1 MTKPTTAS
9 DGNAI
14 AGLRAGDRVCVV
26 AGSGRLPVDV
36 AAGLV
41 AAGFR
46 PYVVMVEGEVV
57 PASSLA
63 QYDHHVMK
71 VGEFPSLPSALAK
84 RGIRHLVLA
93 GGVSRRPSLREIPV
107 TLSLLRILPSV
118 LRGLARG
125 DDGMLKILIGV
136 LERQGLT
143 VIGAHEIV
151 PDLLATSG
159 AMTRARPGSGDQADL
174 AAALTA
180 ARAIGA
186 LDIGQGAVAIGGR
199 VVALEGAE
207 GTEGLL
213 ERVATMRST
222 GRLAAKRRGVLVKC
236 AKPAQEL
243 RVDLP
248 TIGPAT
254 VEQAHAAGLAGI
266 GVEAGKSLVLD
277 HGRMVERADAL
288 GLFVVGLPS
297 EGVS

>member
-1 MTKPTTAS
+1 MTTPTTAS
-9 DGNAI
+9 ERIAI
-14 AGLRAGDRVCVV
+14 PGLRSGDGVCVV

-46 PYVVMVEGEVV
+46 PFIVMAEGEVE
-57 PASSLA
+57 PSSGLA
-63 QYDHHVMK
+63 QYEHCVMK
-71 VGEFPSLPSALAK
+71 VTEFPSLPSVLLR
-84 RGIRHLVLA
+84 RGIRHLILS
-93 GGVSRRPSLREIPV
+93 GGISRRPSLREIPV

-118 LRGLARG
+118 ITGLARG
-125 DDGMLKILIGV
+125 DDGMLKLLIWV

-143 VIGAHEIV
+143 VIGAHQVV
-151 PDLLATSG
+151 PDLLATLG
-159 AMTRARPGSGDQADL
+159 AMTRASPGSSDEADL
-174 AAALTA
+174 AAALGA

-186 LDIGQGAVAIGGR
+186 LDIGQGAVSIGGR

-213 ERVATMRST
+213 ARVATLRQS
-222 GRLAAKRRGVLVKC
+222 GRVSAKKRGVLVKC
-236 AKPAQEL
+236 AKPSQEL

-277 HGRMVERADAL
+277 QKTTIERADAL
-288 GLFVVGLPS
+288 GLFIVGLNGGDTP
-297 EGVS
+297 

>member
-1 MTKPTTAS
+1 MTTPMKAS
-9 DGNAI
+9 DRIAI
-14 AGLRAGDRVCVV
+14 AGLKSGDGVGIV
-26 AGSGRLPVDV
+26 AGSGRLPLEV
-36 AAGLV
+36 AEGLV
-41 AAGFR
+41 AAGLR
-46 PYVVMVEGEVV
+46 PYVLM
-57 PASSLA
+57 L
-63 QYDHHVMK
+63 
-71 VGEFPSLPSALAK
+71 VGEADPSSGLARFDHEPFEVGGFLKLPAVLAA

-93 GGVSRRPSLREIPV
+93 GGVSRRPSLREVPI
-107 TLSLLRILPSV
+107 SLALVRILPSV

-125 DDGMLKILIGV
+125 DDGMLKLLIDF

-151 PDLLATSG
+151 PDLLATNG
-159 AMTRARPGSGDQADL
+159 AMTRAKPGSSDQADL
-174 AAALTA
+174 SAALTA

-199 VVALEGAE
+199 VIALEGAE

-213 ERVATMRST
+213 SRVATMRSS

-236 AKPAQEL
+236 AKPGQEL

-254 VEQAHAAGLAGI
+254 IDQAHAAGLAGI

-288 GLFVVGLPS
+288 GLFVVGLPA
-297 EGVS
+297 EGMS